1 MSATILRPDAVL
13 LRPGVARAVFVG
25 ALLAGAMAGLAVG
38 GHASAAAADPEL
50 TRLLRAMAALKLL
63 FVAAA
68 AAAVLWRLQAPAR
81 PALLA
86 GYAASAAAMTAGPGL
101 IWFASHIVLASVLM
115 HGGLAASLLLL
126 WRDGACGKLLEQA
139 LHARRARGRG

>member
-1 MSATILRPDAVL
+1 MSATILPADAAL
-13 LRPGVARAVFVG
+13 FRPGAARAWFVAGLMAGAVAGLGVG
-25 ALLAGAMAGLAVG
+25 A
-38 GHASAAAADPEL
+38 HSSAASADPEL
-50 TRLLRAMAALKLL
+50 ANLLRAMAALKLL

-68 AAAVLWRLQAPAR
+68 AAAVLWRLQSPAR

-86 GYAASAAAMTAGPGL
+86 AYAAAAAAMTAGPGL

-126 WRDGACGKLLEQA
+126 WRDGASAKLLEQA
-139 LHARRARGRG
+139 LRTRRARVRG